1 MQTALKLAYLSFDS
15 TRFSSA
21 DVGFPIDM
29 VAMTNADSAWRQ
41 SQFDYDDLVDQ
52 RQWWNRNLTDLAQR
66 MPDGPWID
74 KLMPNAQPSLAVVRG
89 DERD

>member
-1 MQTALKLAYLSFDS
+1 
-15 TRFSSA
+15 
-21 DVGFPIDM
+21 
-29 VAMTNADSAWRQ
+29 
-41 SQFDYDDLVDQ
+41 VDQ
-52 RQWWNRNLTDLAQR
+52 RQWWNRNITDLAQR